1 MERIWGPLNGF
12 YVAAYA
18 APVGSDGER
27 FCSYAKVC
35 WTRPNSYWEADCAF
49 KLFGGEHH
57 RSIEGALSAVTL
69 DARNEVSRLPPHA
82 RSLAEQRQRDHITIP
97 RLFVTTFFRHRM
109 A

>member
-18 APVGSDGER
+18 APVGDGGR
-27 FCSYAKVC
+27 YCSYAKVC
-35 WTRPNSYWEADCAF
+35 WTRPDNYWDAECAF

-57 RSIEGALSAVTL
+57 RTLEGAIGAAALT
-69 DARNEVSRLPPHA
+69 ARAEIALLPPPA
-82 RSLAEQRQRDHITIP
+82 RKLALRRQRGERPIP
-97 RLFVTTFFRHRM
+97 RLFATAFFRHRL

>member
-18 APVGSDGER
+18 APAGEGER

-35 WTRPNSYWEADCAF
+35 WTRPESYWDADCAF
-49 KLFGGEHH
+49 KIFGGEHH
-57 RSIEGALSAVTL
+57 GSVDGALSSVAL
-69 DARNEVSRLPPHA
+69 EARNEISLLPRHA
-82 RSLAEQRQRDHITIP
+82 RRLAQQHQRDRVPVP
-97 RLFVTTFFRHRM
+97 RLFATTFFRHRM